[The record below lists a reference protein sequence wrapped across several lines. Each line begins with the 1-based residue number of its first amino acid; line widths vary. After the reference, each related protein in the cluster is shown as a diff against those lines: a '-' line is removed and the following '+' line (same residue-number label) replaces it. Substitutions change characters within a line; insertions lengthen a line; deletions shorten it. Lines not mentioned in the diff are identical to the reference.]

1 MFSNVSLT
9 NLNNVE
15 TKSELFARLHAFDIL
30 VPLRTEGRTTYH
42 AERWT
47 ICRLLSTLA
56 KSESLCYPITLTH
69 QDRPDFILQCHESN
83 IGIEV
88 TEAIPEQYAA
98 YTALA
103 EHQFPDTILEPGHF
117 RWESAQ
123 RTTQEMRGL
132 LGQKQLTSQPWMGDS
147 AECEWASYF
156 QSVIETKVMK
166 IANLGFQLFQDN
178 SLAIYDNL
186 PVPHINL
193 NKAINFLL
201 PKLDG
206 VWKSIPSFN
215 AIYIEHGNAIVKITQ
230 TKTIFMDL
238 CDLWSREAT

>member
-1 MFSNVSLT
+1 MFSDASLT
-9 NLNNVE
+9 NLNNVA
-15 TKSELFARLHAFDIL
+15 TKSELFVLLHAFDIS

-56 KSESLCYPITLTH
+56 KNDSLCYPITLMH
-69 QDRPDFILQCHESN
+69 QDRPDFILQCHRSK
-83 IGIEV
+83 IGLEV

-117 RWESAQ
+117 RWKSAQ
-123 RTTQEMRGL
+123 RTTQEMREL
-132 LGQKQLTSQPWMGDS
+132 LGKNQLTSHPWMGDS
-147 AECEWASYF
+147 AEREWASFF
-156 QSVIETKVMK
+156 QSVIETKLLK
-166 IANLGFQLFQDN
+166 IAKPGFEIFQDN

-186 PVPHINL
+186 PMPNINL

-201 PKLDG
+201 PKLDS
-206 VWKSIPSFN
+206 VWKSTLSFN
-215 AIYIEHGNAIVKITQ
+215 AIYVEHGTKIVKLSPTEITYL
-230 TKTIFMDL
+230 DL
-238 CDLWSREAT
+238 HDIW